1 MKTLHLY
8 FDEDDD
14 SFEADLDESRW
25 LDSLVEDNQWEAPVP
40 DKIITIETMVDIP
53 ALASHLTHLFD
64 KRLRYEVVFDT
75 EGDPPRWPF
84 ERKVLQLGSTGTF
97 EITDAGLSGVVHE
110 RRPTRLAALLV
121 IREWL
126 SETYPE
132 LKDERIGL
140 LENGDR
146 DSAPNK
152 CGWAWWI
159 YDDDDTSYI
168 KEDLTVEWYGHSPPE
183 EPA

>member
-8 FDEDDD
+8 FDEDED

-40 DKIITIETMVDIP
+40 DKIITIETMGDIP

-75 EGDPPRWPF
+75 EG
-84 ERKVLQLGSTGTF
+84 
-97 EITDAGLSGVVHE
+97 
-110 RRPTRLAALLV
+110 
-121 IREWL
+121 
-126 SETYPE
+126 
-132 LKDERIGL
+132 
-140 LENGDR
+140 R